1 MSERGPV
8 LRMPLHLRKVPQLTF
23 CFAAN
28 PVSLAVTL
36 KIFQLWDQLQ
46 PFWSEGGQGFQVRL
60 LLLESRT
67 VLSLPALPTRLAFTC
82 KHQVKFVFIQII
94 SLCYRLT
101 ADPIFLTVEL
111 GVLWNESKPFR
122 WQGCQG
128 CQVRLFLLESGAIL
142 PVLAVKTGFAFTCKV
157 AVLHLIQDLKGL
169 RAESARAVT
178 GRRCPPSGVGED
190 FLARRTGPLMK
201 TGVTWKQ
208 KVAQ

>member
-142 PVLAVKTGFAFTCKV
+142 PVLAVKTGFAFTCNCKGTWEHEY
-157 AVLHLIQDLKGL
+157 AWNQPKTLIQSKH
-169 RAESARAVT
+169 
-178 GRRCPPSGVGED
+178 
-190 FLARRTGPLMK
+190 
-201 TGVTWKQ
+201 TWFGFWSI
-208 KVAQ
+208 AYHSLFSYSIRF